1 MAYKSQRV
9 NTLKENIFLFTK
21 KAESNISRLL
31 AFGDCLS
38 NLIVLA
44 TQQNDVLLKKS
55 QKHFKDF
62 IILGMEIFFLG
73 QTLAYLLKC

>member
-9 NTLKENIFLFTK
+9 NTLKENIFFFTK

-44 TQQNDVLLKKS
+44 TQQNDILLKKS

>member
-1 MAYKSQRV
+1 MAYESQRV
-9 NTLKENIFLFTK
+9 NTLKENIFFFTK

-44 TQQNDVLLKKS
+44 TQQNDILLKKS